1 MAFFSSAIDTLR
13 GVVVVVGGGSA
24 QADNFWGG
32 GLIFTPPP
40 LSFLCCFFWFLTD
53 WLTNWLK
60 ELLIGGIMG
69 NLEGLFD
76 TVNAQVGEIAAQVG
90 TTPAAWHAGVFSLIR
105 QLSETVI
112 LPIAGMVLTFV
123 ATYELIQMLLEKNN
137 MHEVD
142 VANLYKWMFKT
153 ACAILILSNTFNI
166 VMAVFDV
173 SQSVIA
179 QAGGLIQGSTDV
191 SADMLAELE
200 TSLEAMDLGPLLGLW
215 LQSALIGFTMKA
227 MGIIIFV
234 LVYGRMLEIYLLTSL
249 AHCFL
254 LYAVQNGQYL
264 PAHFR
269 RALEGGAYGRTFNL
283 GTKCPEVPGFPG
295 GAVPYGR
302 HRGPALPAPTL
313 GGYALDRS
321 ALWHDPQLL
330 GCAPLPLRSFGRR
343 CAGRSSRR
351 VRCCSLLNAPMTR
364 CWGPPTSP
372 CSAMS
377 GYGTRAGVLA
387 FLNASRAP
395 LKKDGEYS
403 GVLSKLPLQSA
414 VRAGQALQENR

>member
-1 MAFFSSAIDTLR
+1 MD
-13 GVVVVVGGGSA
+13 
-24 QADNFWGG
+24 
-32 GLIFTPPP
+32 
-40 LSFLCCFFWFLTD
+40 FLTD

-76 TVNAQVGEIAAQVG
+76 TVNTQVGEIAAQVG

-227 MGIIIFV
+227 MGCYAFQPGAWQHRAKLHQV
-234 LVYGRMLEIYLLTSL
+234 PVCRGLSRVADSCMCCNLRG
-249 AHCFL
+249 AHS
-254 LYAVQNGQYL
+254 
-264 PAHFR
+264 
-269 RALEGGAYGRTFNL
+269 
-283 GTKCPEVPGFPG
+283 
-295 GAVPYGR
+295 R
-302 HRGPALPAPTL
+302 HRNKRRSHWGDLGNCGLHGFALL
-313 GGYALDRS
+313 HAL
-321 ALWHDPQLL
+321 
-330 GCAPLPLRSFGRR
+330 
-343 CAGRSSRR
+343 
-351 VRCCSLLNAPMTR
+351 
-364 CWGPPTSP
+364 
-372 CSAMS
+372 
-377 GYGTRAGVLA
+377 
-387 FLNASRAP
+387 
-395 LKKDGEYS
+395 
-403 GVLSKLPLQSA
+403 
-414 VRAGQALQENR
+414 